1 MPPAEIPFDS
11 HSLAFVE
18 GLYQDYLRDPSS
30 VEEDWRRY
38 FATLAT
44 ADAPFRREPR
54 FAPSFRPRSIFDVHG
69 PAQPVAAAPAP
80 AASATSPGAPPVE
93 KAVAPA
99 EKPAATPVASSTS
112 TNGSTT
118 NSQPAKS
125 ASNSNGAKPAAAATS
140 LSMTLKHP
148 ARPTNNP
155 AVLQERVDQLVRAYR
170 VRGHRIAHLD
180 PLGEQRPLLPE
191 LDPAFYGLGP
201 ADMDRTFSTSSL
213 GGEDEATLRRIISR
227 MRSTYCRF
235 IGVQFMHIDDLTVR
249 LWLQERMENSENR
262 VQIRRDDQLRILTR
276 LTDAVMFEEFIQKR
290 YLGAKSFS
298 LEGSESLIPLLDMAI
313 EKAGEQQV
321 SEIVIAMAH
330 RGRLNVLSNIL
341 GKSPQDIFHEFE
353 DVEPAAHRGRGD
365 VKYHLGYS
373 SDYLTG
379 AGHSLHLSLCFNPSH
394 LEFVNPVAMGRMRA
408 KQDRDDDDQR
418 VHGLVLMIHGDASF
432 AGEGVI
438 QETLNLSQLPAYTTG
453 GALHVVVNNQ
463 LGFTTPPEQ
472 ARSSTYATDI
482 AKMLQIPIFHVNGED
497 PESVA
502 QVVNLALDFQ
512 REFRRDV
519 VIDMYCYRRRGH
531 NEGDEPAFT
540 QPLMYRQIE
549 ERLTV
554 RESYLE
560 RLLLLGGVTV
570 EEADQI
576 AEERRLRLEEAF
588 SRARAHGQTSPP
600 ETLTGVWSG
609 YIGGRETN
617 VDEVPTGCSRERL
630 SKLLTSLTQLPEG
643 FHPHAKI
650 ERFLAQRHAMSLGEK
665 SLDWAA
671 AEALALASVATDGIR
686 VRLSGQ
692 DCERG
697 TFSQRHAVLHDIENG
712 DTYMA
717 LANLDANQAKVEIYN
732 SPLSEVAVL
741 GFEYGYS
748 LDQPNGLV
756 MWEAQYGDFV
766 NVAAVIIDQF
776 IVSAEDKW
784 RRLSGLTLLLPH
796 GLEGSGPEH
805 SSARLE
811 RFLTLAAED
820 NIQISQPST
829 PAQYFHLLRRQALRR
844 WRKPLV
850 VMTPKSLLRHAAAVS
865 TLDELTEGTYRRV
878 LPDARRDASAEVRR
892 VLLCSGKVYYEL
904 DARRR
909 ELARNDVAIVR
920 LEQYYPCPY
929 QQLRAA
935 LAGYRDGTPVVWVQE
950 EPENM
955 GAWWFLRMQFGET
968 MFGRLPF
975 SGIFRRAGASPATG
989 SASSHRLEQDELIA
1003 SAFGGM

>member
-1 MPPAEIPFDS
+1 
-11 HSLAFVE
+11 
-18 GLYQDYLRDPSS
+18 
-30 VEEDWRRY
+30 
-38 FATLAT
+38 
-44 ADAPFRREPR
+44 
-54 FAPSFRPRSIFDVHG
+54 
-69 PAQPVAAAPAP
+69 
-80 AASATSPGAPPVE
+80 
-93 KAVAPA
+93 
-99 EKPAATPVASSTS
+99 
-112 TNGSTT
+112 
-118 NSQPAKS
+118 
-125 ASNSNGAKPAAAATS
+125 
-140 LSMTLKHP
+140 MTGNIP

-201 ADMDRTFSTSSL
+201 ADMDRTFSTRSL

-227 MRSTYCRF
+227 LRSTYCRF

-249 LWLQERMENSENR
+249 MWLQERMENSENR
-262 VQIRRDDQLRILTR
+262 VHISRPEQLRILTR

-321 SEIVIAMAH
+321 VEITIAMAH
-330 RGRLNVLSNIL
+330 RGRLNVLANIL

-373 SDYLTG
+373 SDYLTA

-408 KQDRDDDDQR
+408 KQDRDGDEKR
-418 VHGLVLMIHGDASF
+418 LHGLVLMIHGDASF

-472 ARSSTYATDI
+472 ARSSMYATDV

-531 NEGDEPAFT
+531 NEGDEPSFT
-540 QPLMYRQIE
+540 QPLLYRQIE

-560 RLLLLGGVTV
+560 RLLLLGGVTC
-570 EEADQI
+570 EEADKI
-576 AEERRLRLEEAF
+576 AEERRQLLEDAF
-588 SRARAHGQTSPP
+588 ARARTHGFTSIP
-600 ETLTGVWSG
+600 ESLTGVWTG
-609 YIGGRETN
+609 YIGGREAN
-617 VDEVPTGCSRERL
+617 VDEVPSGCSRERL
-630 SKLLTSLTQLPEG
+630 SNLLTTLTQLPEG
-643 FHPHAKI
+643 FHPHPKI

-665 SLDWAA
+665 GLDWSA
-671 AEALALASVATDGIR
+671 AEALALASVATDGIA
-686 VRLSGQ
+686 VRMSGQ

-697 TFSQRHAVLHDIENG
+697 TFSQRHAVLHDVENG
-712 DTYMA
+712 EPYMA
-717 LANLDANQAKVEIYN
+717 LEHLDEKQAKVEIYN

-748 LDQPNGLV
+748 LDQPAGLV

-784 RRLSGLTLLLPH
+784 RRLSGLVMLLPH

-820 NIQISQPST
+820 NIQIAQPST

-865 TLDELTEGTYRRV
+865 TLEELAEGTYRRV
-878 LPDARRDASAEVRR
+878 LPDAARDSSAEVRR

-909 ELARNDVAIVR
+909 ELGRHDVAIVR
-920 LEQYYPCPY
+920 LEQFYPCPY

-968 MFGRLPF
+968 MFSRLPF

-1003 SAFGGM
+1003 AAFGGM

>member
-1 MPPAEIPFDS
+1 
-11 HSLAFVE
+11 
-18 GLYQDYLRDPSS
+18 
-30 VEEDWRRY
+30 
-38 FATLAT
+38 
-44 ADAPFRREPR
+44 
-54 FAPSFRPRSIFDVHG
+54 
-69 PAQPVAAAPAP
+69 
-80 AASATSPGAPPVE
+80 
-93 KAVAPA
+93 
-99 EKPAATPVASSTS
+99 
-112 TNGSTT
+112 
-118 NSQPAKS
+118 
-125 ASNSNGAKPAAAATS
+125 
-140 LSMTLKHP
+140 MTGNAP
-148 ARPTNNP
+148 ARPTSDP

-201 ADMDRTFSTSSL
+201 ADMDRTFSTRSL

-227 MRSTYCRF
+227 LRSTYCRF

-249 LWLQERMENSENR
+249 MWLQERMENSENR
-262 VQIRRDDQLRILTR
+262 VQISRDDQLRILTR

-321 SEIVIAMAH
+321 SEITIAMAH

-373 SDYLTG
+373 SDYLTA

-408 KQDRDDDDQR
+408 KQDRDGDADR
-418 VHGLVLMIHGDASF
+418 LHGLVLMIHGDASF

-463 LGFTTPPEQ
+463 LGFTTQPDQ
-472 ARSSTYATDI
+472 ARSSMYATDV

-512 REFRRDV
+512 REFGRDV

-540 QPLMYRQIE
+540 QPLLYRQIE

-570 EEADQI
+570 AEADEI
-576 AEERRLRLEEAF
+576 AEARRLRLEDAF

-600 ETLTGVWSG
+600 VSLTGVWEG
-609 YIGGRETN
+609 YIGGKEAN
-617 VDEVPTGCSRERL
+617 VDEVPSGCSRERL
-630 SKLLTSLTQLPEG
+630 SKLLVALTQLPEG
-643 FHPHAKI
+643 FHPHPKI

-665 SLDWAA
+665 PLDWSA

-712 DTYMA
+712 DCHMA
-717 LANLDANQAKVEIYN
+717 LGNLDEKQAKVEIYN

-776 IVSAEDKW
+776 IVSAEEKW
-784 RRLSGLTLLLPH
+784 RRLSGLVLLLPH

-820 NIQISQPST
+820 NIQIAQPST

-865 TLDELTEGTYRRV
+865 TLEELAEGTYKRV
-878 LPDARRDASAEVRR
+878 LPDAGRDTSAEVRR

-909 ELARNDVAIVR
+909 ELGRNDVAIVR

-968 MFGRLPF
+968 MFSRLPF